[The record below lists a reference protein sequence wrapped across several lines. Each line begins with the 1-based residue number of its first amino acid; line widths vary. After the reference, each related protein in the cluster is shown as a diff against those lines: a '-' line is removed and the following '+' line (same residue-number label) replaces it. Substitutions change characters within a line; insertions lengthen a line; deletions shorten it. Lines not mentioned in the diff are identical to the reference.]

1 MELVLFALGGGGLLA
16 AAALRFRSHRH
27 RVDGERQRVETEL
40 AAVRRLAE
48 ADAVLFGEELARL
61 DARVADAE
69 LDEEARVDYQTALE
83 AYETALKIVDHLASV
98 DQVSE
103 VVDALAAGR
112 YAAACVLARIE
123 DAPLPAFRIPC
134 FFDPRH
140 GPAAI
145 EVMWCPPGQGT
156 RKVPAC
162 AQDAARHKQGET
174 VDVTMIRIDGRKV
187 PYWSGGSLQGPYV
200 HGHERRP
207 THDAANLG
215 KAHHEIYRQQP
226 EQYGPF

>member
-1 MELVLFALGGGGLLA
+1 MEFVLLALGGCGALVAGLR
-16 AAALRFRSHRH
+16 LRSQRRH
-27 RVDGERQRVETEL
+27 ASGERERAGSEL
-40 AAVRRLAE
+40 AATKQLAE

-69 LDEEARVDYQTALE
+69 LDEEARVDYRTALE
-83 AYETALKIVDHLASV
+83 AYETSLRLVDRLASADKV
-98 DQVSE
+98 GA

-112 YAAACVLARIE
+112 YAAACVLARV
-123 DAPLPAFRIPC
+123 DGAPLPTFRIPC

-145 EVMWCPPGQGT
+145 EVMWSPPGQGT

-162 AQDAARHKQGET
+162 AQDAARHAEGER
-174 VDVTMIRIDGRKV
+174 VEVTMVRIDGRKV
-187 PYWSGGSLQGPYV
+187 PYFSAGTLQGPYV

-207 THDAANLG
+207 THDAANTG
-215 KAHHEIYRQQP
+215 KAYHEVYRQQP